1 MQGSN
6 AHRIKANRHQ
16 RLESWSLKL
25 LLHELIVGLEDII
38 SKLLKFVLQ
47 LGEFADSSP

>member
-1 MQGSN
+1 MQGSK
-6 AHRIKANRHQ
+6 AHRIKVNRHQ
-16 RLESWSLKL
+16 RLESRSLKL
-25 LLHELIVGLEDII
+25 PTHKLIVDLKDIF